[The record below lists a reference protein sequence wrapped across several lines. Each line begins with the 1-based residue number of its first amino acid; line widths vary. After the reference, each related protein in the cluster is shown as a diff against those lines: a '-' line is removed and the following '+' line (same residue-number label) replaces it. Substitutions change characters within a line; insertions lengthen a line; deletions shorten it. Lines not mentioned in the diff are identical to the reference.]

1 MPREPHE
8 AGAVREA
15 RPLPIPGG
23 GEAVGV
29 GEPLPG
35 RAGWLTL
42 LQKELLRFW
51 KVSFQ
56 TIAAP
61 VLTALLYLLIFSHV
75 LESRVSVFGGQVGY
89 TAFLVPGLVM
99 MSVLQNAFANASS
112 SLIQSKITGN
122 LIFVLLPPLSPLDM
136 YAAYVLGAMARGLAV
151 GLGVFVVT
159 LLLVPGPVTLAHPLV
174 AMAFAILGSAILGTL
189 GVIAGIWADKFDEL
203 AAFQNFLIMPLTFL
217 SGVFYSI
224 HTLPPFWQTLS
235 HFNPFFYMIDGFR
248 YGFFGLSDVAPAISL
263 ALVTTAAMILA
274 AAALTMLARGYKLRH

>member
-1 MPREPHE
+1 MTRY
-8 AGAVREA
+8 
-15 RPLPIPGG
+15 
-23 GEAVGV
+23 GV
-29 GEPLPG
+29 GT
-35 RAGWLTL
+35 GWLTL

-61 VLTALLYLLIFSHV
+61 VLTSLLYLLIFSHV
-75 LESRVSVFGGQVGY
+75 LESRVSVFDGQVRY

-136 YAAYVLGAMARGLAV
+136 YAAYVLGAMVRGLAV

-159 LLLVPGPVTLAHPLV
+159 LLLVPGPLTIAHPFV
-174 AMAFAILGSAILGTL
+174 ALAFAVLGSGILATL

-224 HTLPPFWQTLS
+224 HTLPAFWQALS

-248 YGFFGLSDVAPAISL
+248 YGFFGLSDIPPGISL
-263 ALVTTAAMILA
+263 ALVSA
-274 AAALTMLARGYKLRH
+274 AAVVLASLALAMLAHGYKLRH